1 MKNNIENYYELA
13 AMRLKEIRESIGL
26 NQKDFAE
33 MFGVNH
39 TTYCRYESGDIKN
52 MPNDFIQNVSGKF
65 DINPAWIMGFPK
77 EEKYRI
83 PLDTPKK
90 PKRVPLIGTI
100 AAGIPILAQ
109 QNIED
114 YEFVP
119 EDLRVDFCLRVKGD
133 SMINARILD
142 GDIVFIRK
150 QPEVESGE
158 IAVVMIDDEEATLK
172 RVYKS
177 DGTVILRAENPNYP
191 DRVFNK
197 KDRRKITI
205 LGKAIKF
212 TSEVR

>member
-1 MKNNIENYYELA
+1 MKNNFDDFYVLA
-13 AMRLKEIRESIGL
+13 SARLKEIRESTGQ
-26 NQKDFAE
+26 NQKDFAD
-33 MFGVNH
+33 MLGANH

-52 MPNDFIQNVSGKF
+52 MPNDFIQTVSKKF
-65 DINPAWIMGFPK
+65 DINPAWIMGFDNV
-77 EEKYRI
+77 EKFI
-83 PLDTPKK
+83 VPADAPKK
-90 PKRVPLIGTI
+90 PKRIPLIGTI
-100 AAGIPILAQ
+100 AAGLPILAQ
-109 QNIED
+109 ENIEG

-150 QPEVESGE
+150 QPDIESGE
-158 IAVVMIDDEEATLK
+158 IAAVMIDDEEATLK

-177 DGTVILRAENPNYP
+177 NGTIILRAENPNYP

-197 KDRRKITI
+197 KDRRSITI
-205 LGKAIKF
+205 VGKVIKF